1 MMYFDK
7 FSEGAAQVFVTAQD
21 EARNLGHPYVGTEHL
36 LLAVLKTDSGTAADV
51 LKQHSVDYERV
62 SHEVTAMVGT
72 NVHQSVVGAPQMTPR
87 ARRVIE
93 LANDESK
100 MLGQDKIDVE
110 HIMLGIVREGE
121 GIAAHILKHFGINL
135 GQMRREVIEN
145 LTGDWEEPSEK
156 ATTSSN
162 KPQQSPIGAA
172 LKQLEGFGTD
182 LTSLARDGRLDP
194 IVGREVERQ
203 RLMEVLSRR
212 KKNNPVLIGDPGV
225 GKTAIVE
232 GLSQL
237 IVDGETPETLKDR
250 VIFALD
256 VASLIAGTKYR
267 GEFEKR
273 LKKLIHIV
281 KSNPNIILFIDEL
294 HTIVGA
300 GSAEGAVDAANI
312 LKPSLASG
320 EIRCIGSTTPDE
332 YRKYVEKD
340 AALER
345 RFQKIFVSEPTAD
358 DALEILRGIRHKYE
372 THHRVRY
379 TEEALEAAVILSH
392 RYISDRF
399 LPDKAIDIID
409 EAGSRA
415 RLRKLTIPNSL
426 KEMQRN
432 LESTR
437 SKREESAA
445 AQEYEKAALLKEK
458 ERALQNAYREEYRAW
473 RSEADSEVITVDEE
487 AAADIVSKW
496 TGIPLRKLEETDTE
510 KLLNLEASLHE
521 RIVAQDEAITAVAR
535 AIRRARSG
543 LKDPR
548 RPIGVF
554 LFLGPTGVGK
564 TELAK
569 GISEYLFGEEKALV
583 RFDMSEYMERFSVS
597 RLIGAPPG
605 YVGYDEGGTLTETIR
620 KRPFSVILF
629 DEIEKAHPDT
639 FNILLQIMD
648 DGKLTD
654 SQGRHVDFRNTI
666 VIMTSNLGGEYIN
679 KTKTSLGFVESS
691 TEEDKQY
698 ESMKTSV
705 LEIVKKTF
713 RPEFLNRLD
722 ETVVFH
728 QLTRDHITQIVDILM
743 RDVRRRLKEKSL
755 EIRLSSEAVDFLL
768 DKGFDPVYGARPL
781 KRAIQSYIED
791 PLSEALLKGK
801 FSEGDSILVGV
812 EKEALVFNK
821 ECDRAARVKATT

>member
-36 LLAVLKTDSGTAADV
+36 LLAVLKIDSGIVADV
-51 LKQHSVDYERV
+51 LKQHSVDYDRV
-62 SHEVTAMVGT
+62 SREVTAMVGT

-100 MLGQDKIDVE
+100 MLGQEKIDVE

-135 GQMRREVIEN
+135 SQMRREVIEN
-145 LTGDWEEPSEK
+145 LTGDWEDSSEK
-156 ATTSSN
+156 SQTTTA
-162 KPQQSPIGAA
+162 KPQQSQLGAA
-172 LKQLEGFGTD
+172 MKQLEGFGTD
-182 LTSLARDGRLDP
+182 LTALARGGKLDP
-194 IVGREVERQ
+194 IVGREIERQ

-237 IVDGETPETLKDR
+237 IVDGETPETLKDK

-345 RFQKIFVSEPTAD
+345 RFQKIYVLEPSVE
-358 DALEILRGIRHKYE
+358 DALEILKGIRHKYE
-372 THHRVRY
+372 THHRVKY
-379 TEEALEAAVILSH
+379 TEEALEAAVNLSH

-399 LPDKAIDIID
+399 LPDKSIDIID

-415 RLRKLTIPNSL
+415 RLSKLTIPDSL
-426 KEMQRN
+426 KEMQKN
-432 LESTR
+432 LEALR
-437 SKREESAA
+437 SKREEYAA

-458 ERALQNAYREEYRAW
+458 ERNLQNAYREKYRVW
-473 RSEADSEVITVDEE
+473 RNEADSEIIEVNED

-496 TGIPLRKLEETDTE
+496 TGIPLRKLEETDAE
-510 KLLNLEASLHE
+510 KLLSLEKSLHE
-521 RIVAQDEAITAVAR
+521 RIVGQDEAITAVAR

-666 VIMTSNLGGEYIN
+666 VIMTSNLGGEFIN

-691 TEEDKQY
+691 TEEEKQY
-698 ESMKTSV
+698 ESMKSSV

-728 QLTRDHITQIVDILM
+728 QLARDHITQIIDILM
-743 RDVRRRLKEKSL
+743 RDVRKRLAEREL
-755 EIRLSSEAVDFLL
+755 EIRLSPEAVEFLL
-768 DKGFDPVYGARPL
+768 EKGFDPVYGARPL
-781 KRAIQSYIED
+781 KRAIQSHIED
-791 PLSEALLKGK
+791 PLSEELLKGK
-801 FSEGDSILVGV
+801 FTEGDLIIVGV

>member
-36 LLAVLKTDSGTAADV
+36 LLAVLKIDSGIVADV
-51 LKQHSVDYERV
+51 LKQHSVDYDRV
-62 SHEVTAMVGT
+62 SREVTAMVGT

-100 MLGQDKIDVE
+100 MLGQEKIDVE

-135 GQMRREVIEN
+135 SQMRREVIEN
-145 LTGDWEEPSEK
+145 LTGDWEDSSEK
-156 ATTSSN
+156 SQTTTA
-162 KPQQSPIGAA
+162 KPQQSQLGAA
-172 LKQLEGFGTD
+172 MKQLEGFGTD
-182 LTSLARDGRLDP
+182 LTALARDGKLDP
-194 IVGREVERQ
+194 IVGREIERQ

-237 IVDGETPETLKDR
+237 IVDGETPETLKDK

-345 RFQKIFVSEPTAD
+345 RFQKIYVLEPSVE
-358 DALEILRGIRHKYE
+358 DALEILKGIRHKYE
-372 THHRVRY
+372 THHRVKY
-379 TEEALEAAVILSH
+379 TEEALEAAVNLSH

-399 LPDKAIDIID
+399 LPDKSIDIID

-415 RLRKLTIPNSL
+415 RLSKLTIPDSL
-426 KEMQRN
+426 KEMQKN
-432 LESTR
+432 LEALR
-437 SKREESAA
+437 AKREEYAA

-458 ERALQNAYREEYRAW
+458 ERNLQNAYREKYRVW
-473 RSEADSEVITVDEE
+473 RSEADSEIIEVNED

-496 TGIPLRKLEETDTE
+496 TGIPLRKLEETDAE
-510 KLLNLEASLHE
+510 KLLSLENSLHE
-521 RIVAQDEAITAVAR
+521 RIVGQDEAITAVAR

-666 VIMTSNLGGEYIN
+666 VIMTSNLGGEFIN

-691 TEEDKQY
+691 TEEEKQY
-698 ESMKTSV
+698 ESMKSSV

-728 QLTRDHITQIVDILM
+728 QLARDHITQIIDILM
-743 RDVRRRLKEKSL
+743 RDVRKRLAEREL
-755 EIRLSSEAVDFLL
+755 EIRLSPEAVEFLL
-768 DKGFDPVYGARPL
+768 EKGFDPVYGARPL
-781 KRAIQSYIED
+781 KRAIQSHIED
-791 PLSEALLKGK
+791 PLSEELLKGK
-801 FSEGDSILVGV
+801 FTEGDLIIVGV

>member
-1 MMYFDK
+1 MYFDK

-21 EARNLGHPYVGTEHL
+21 EARSLGHPYVGTEHL
-36 LLAVLKTDSGTAADV
+36 LLAIIK
-51 LKQHSVDYERV
+51 VDNEQTTKILRNYSITYERV
-62 SHEVTAMVGT
+62 SREVTSMVGT

-121 GIAAHILKHFGINL
+121 GIAAHILKQMGVNL
-135 GQMRREVIEN
+135 SQLRREIIEN
-145 LTGDWEEPSEK
+145 ITGDWEDSSGDQSEGSISSHQS
-156 ATTSSN
+156 TSA
-162 KPQQSPIGAA
+162 GAA
-172 LKQLEGFGTD
+172 VKQLDGFGTD
-182 LTSLARDGRLDP
+182 LTAMAKAGKLDP
-194 IVGREVERQ
+194 IVGREIERR

-212 KKNNPVLIGDPGV
+212 KKNNPVLMGEPGV

-232 GLSQL
+232 GLAQM
-237 IVDGETPETLKDR
+237 IVDEEVPETLKNKI
-250 VIFALD
+250 IFALD

-273 LKKLIHIV
+273 LKKLIHVV
-281 KSNPNIILFIDEL
+281 KSNGNIILFIDEV

-332 YRKYVEKD
+332 YRKYIEKD

-345 RFQKIFVSEPTAD
+345 RFQKIYVNEPTPEESI
-358 DALEILRGIRHKYE
+358 EILKGIRHKYE
-372 THHRVRY
+372 LHHKVKY
-379 TEEALEAAVILSH
+379 TERALNAAVTLSH
-392 RYISDRF
+392 RYVSDRF

-415 RLRKLTIPNSL
+415 RLQKLTVPEDL
-426 KEMQRN
+426 KEMQSD
-432 LESTR
+432 LELMKI
-437 SKREESAA
+437 KRETAA
-445 AQEYEKAALLKEK
+445 ADQEYEKAAHLKER
-458 ERALQNAYREEYRAW
+458 ERVLQQKYREEYNQW
-473 RSEADSEVITVDEE
+473 RNRVDSEIVTLDEDE
-487 AAADIVSKW
+487 IAEIVSNW

-510 KLLNLEASLHE
+510 KLLSLESALHE
-521 RIVAQDEAITAVAR
+521 RIVSQDEAITAVAKSV
-535 AIRRARSG
+535 RRARSG

-548 RPIGVF
+548 RPIGTF

-569 GISEYLFGEEKALV
+569 ALAEYLFGDDKSLV

-605 YVGYDEGGTLTETIR
+605 YVGYDEGGTLTERIR

-648 DGKLTD
+648 DGNLTD

-666 VIMTSNLGGEYIN
+666 VIMTSNLGGEFIN
-679 KTKTSLGFVESS
+679 KTKSSIGFVESTQS
-691 TEEDKQY
+691 EKEY
-698 ESMKTSV
+698 EAMKTSV
-705 LEIVKKTF
+705 LEEVKRTF

-722 ETVVFH
+722 EIVVFH
-728 QLTRDHITQIVDILM
+728 QLTKDQIKVIIDILM
-743 RDVRRRLKEKSL
+743 RDMRKRLKEKNLELSL
-755 EIRLSSEAVDFLL
+755 SDKAQDFLVEE
-768 DKGFDPVYGARPL
+768 GFNPVYGARPL
-781 KRAIQSYIED
+781 KRALQKYVED
-791 PLSEALLKGK
+791 PLSEELLRGR
-801 FSEGDSILVGV
+801 FRDGDVINV
-812 EKEALVFNK
+812 EVKNKTLVFARERDEKAEVN
-821 ECDRAARVKATT
+821 AAT

>member
-156 ATTSSN
+156 ASTSSN

-345 RFQKIFVSEPTAD
+345 RFQKILVSEPTAD

-379 TEEALEAAVILSH
+379 TEEALEAAVSLSH

-743 RDVRRRLKEKSL
+743 KDVRRRLKEKSL

-791 PLSEALLKGK
+791 PLSEELLKGK

>member
-36 LLAVLKTDSGTAADV
+36 LLAVLKIDSGIVADV
-51 LKQHSVDYERV
+51 LKQHSVDYDRV
-62 SHEVTAMVGT
+62 SREVTAMVGT

-100 MLGQDKIDVE
+100 MLGQEKIDVE

-135 GQMRREVIEN
+135 SQMRREVIEN
-145 LTGDWEEPSEK
+145 LTGDWEDSSEK
-156 ATTSSN
+156 SQTTTA
-162 KPQQSPIGAA
+162 KPQQSQLGAA
-172 LKQLEGFGTD
+172 MKQLEGFGTD
-182 LTSLARDGRLDP
+182 LTALARDGKLDP
-194 IVGREVERQ
+194 IVGREIERQ

-237 IVDGETPETLKDR
+237 IVDGETPETLKDK

-345 RFQKIFVSEPTAD
+345 RFQKIYVLEPSVE
-358 DALEILRGIRHKYE
+358 DALEILKGIRHKYE
-372 THHRVRY
+372 THHRVKY
-379 TEEALEAAVILSH
+379 TEEALEAAVNLSH

-399 LPDKAIDIID
+399 LPDKSIDIID

-415 RLRKLTIPNSL
+415 RLSKLTIPDSL
-426 KEMQRN
+426 KEMQKN
-432 LESTR
+432 LEALR
-437 SKREESAA
+437 AKREEYAA

-458 ERALQNAYREEYRAW
+458 ERNLQNAYREKYRVW
-473 RSEADSEVITVDEE
+473 RSEADSEIIEVNED

-496 TGIPLRKLEETDTE
+496 TGIPLRKLEETDAE
-510 KLLNLEASLHE
+510 KLLSLENSLHE
-521 RIVAQDEAITAVAR
+521 RIVGQDEAITAVAR

-666 VIMTSNLGGEYIN
+666 VIMTSNLGGEFIN

-691 TEEDKQY
+691 TEEEKQY
-698 ESMKTSV
+698 ESMKSSV

-728 QLTRDHITQIVDILM
+728 QLARDHITQIIDILM
-743 RDVRRRLKEKSL
+743 RDVRKRLAEREL
-755 EIRLSSEAVDFLL
+755 EIRLSPEAVEFLL
-768 DKGFDPVYGARPL
+768 EKGFDPVYGARPL
-781 KRAIQSYIED
+781 KRAIQSHIEY
-791 PLSEALLKGK
+791 PLSEELLKGK
-801 FSEGDSILVGV
+801 FTEGDLIIVGV

>member
-36 LLAVLKTDSGTAADV
+36 LLAVLKIDSGIVADV
-51 LKQHSVDYERV
+51 LKQHSVDYDRV
-62 SHEVTAMVGT
+62 SREVTAMVGT

-100 MLGQDKIDVE
+100 MLGQEKIDVE

-135 GQMRREVIEN
+135 SQMRREVIEN
-145 LTGDWEEPSEK
+145 LTGDWEDSSEK
-156 ATTSSN
+156 SQTTTA
-162 KPQQSPIGAA
+162 KPQQSQLGAA
-172 LKQLEGFGTD
+172 MKQLEGFGTD
-182 LTSLARDGRLDP
+182 LTALARDGKLDP
-194 IVGREVERQ
+194 IVGREIERQ

-237 IVDGETPETLKDR
+237 IVDGETPETLKDK

-345 RFQKIFVSEPTAD
+345 RFQKIYVLEPSVE
-358 DALEILRGIRHKYE
+358 DALEILKGIRHKYE
-372 THHRVRY
+372 THHRVKY
-379 TEEALEAAVILSH
+379 TEEALEAAVNLSH

-399 LPDKAIDIID
+399 LPDKSIDIID

-415 RLRKLTIPNSL
+415 RLSKLTIPDSL
-426 KEMQRN
+426 KEMQKN
-432 LESTR
+432 LEALR
-437 SKREESAA
+437 AKREEYAA

-458 ERALQNAYREEYRAW
+458 ERNLQNAYREKYRVW
-473 RSEADSEVITVDEE
+473 RSEADSEIIEVNED

-496 TGIPLRKLEETDTE
+496 TGIPLRKLEETDAE
-510 KLLNLEASLHE
+510 KLLSLENSLHE
-521 RIVAQDEAITAVAR
+521 RIVGQDEAITAVAR

-666 VIMTSNLGGEYIN
+666 VIMTSNLGGEFIN

-691 TEEDKQY
+691 AEEEKQY
-698 ESMKTSV
+698 ESMKSSV

-728 QLTRDHITQIVDILM
+728 QLARDHITQIIDILM
-743 RDVRRRLKEKSL
+743 RDVRKRLAEREL
-755 EIRLSSEAVDFLL
+755 EIRLSPEAVEFLL
-768 DKGFDPVYGARPL
+768 EKGFDPVYGARPL
-781 KRAIQSYIED
+781 KRAIQSHIED
-791 PLSEALLKGK
+791 PLSEELLKGK
-801 FSEGDSILVGV
+801 FTEGDLIIVGV